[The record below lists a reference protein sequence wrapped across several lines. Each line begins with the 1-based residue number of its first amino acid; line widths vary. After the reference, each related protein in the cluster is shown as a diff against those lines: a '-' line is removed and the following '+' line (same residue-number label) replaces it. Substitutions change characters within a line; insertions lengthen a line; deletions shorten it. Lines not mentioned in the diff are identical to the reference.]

1 MRQKGEVQLGQRMIG
16 PRERIR
22 THQIKIVEGIGQT
35 THRVNG
41 DTIGNSIKRVFSKFF
56 TCSVVK
62 FPLHE
67 PSFSCQQL
75 YQFSHSHTRGE
86 PVRIHDH
93 IRRDSVII
101 ERKILLIDNQTCKK
115 KIFQTKGNSQECFGK
130 ALLLVVLA
138 DHHAVVQFSF
148 IVMVINTH
156 KTQF

>member
-1 MRQKGEVQLGQRMIG
+1 MIG
-16 PRERIR
+16 PRERVR
-22 THQIKIVEGIGQT
+22 THQIKMVEGIGYT
-35 THRVNG
+35 TPRVNG

-67 PSFSCQQL
+67 PSFSCQEL

-115 KIFQTKGNSQECFGK
+115 NFLKLKVTVRSVWGK

-138 DHHAVVQFSF
+138 DHHAVV
-148 IVMVINTH
+148 
-156 KTQF
+156 